1 VRQNHVIDT
10 GNLTKEAMSKT
21 YDIIVIGGGHNGLT
35 AATTLAKKN
44 KKVLLLEKR
53 TILGGIAAGEEF
65 HPGYSTTGLLHD
77 TSGVRPDVIKALD
90 LEKFGLKTKKSSASV
105 LLLSKDGKYL
115 ELGPDVDET
124 AAAIAQFSL
133 KDADGYKAYRAFI
146 DKISGF
152 ISGLVNEFPP
162 DLTRLE
168 GAQLWALAKKGLALK
183 KLGNKT
189 MMELLKVAPMSVAD
203 FLNEKFET
211 DFIKAGIAGPSIYG
225 SFTGPWSSYTTLNL
239 LLWECTA
246 NESIVGGPQALVS
259 ALEQAAKA
267 AGVDIRTNAPVDTI
281 ILDENRKVTGVR
293 VADGEEIMAPV
304 VASTCTPHVTFYEL
318 LKPNQISYSL
328 EHGIKHYRSRGT
340 TAKVNL
346 AVNKLVTFNGAEGV
360 EFARTGNSF
369 DEMERAFDPVKYR
382 KFSDEPV
389 LDIHV
394 PTVQNP
400 SLAPVGHAV
409 VSVVVHFAPHHF
421 DEGWSEK
428 TKEKLLN
435 TVIKTLA
442 RYVPDISSAII
453 GSEVLSPVD
462 LEERYSLTNG
472 HIFHG
477 EHAVDQLI
485 TRPIPS
491 CARYT
496 TPIEGLYLC
505 GSGSHP
511 GGGITCMPGYLGA
524 QMIFRNS

>member
-1 VRQNHVIDT
+1 
-10 GNLTKEAMSKT
+10 MSNT

-35 AATTLAKKN
+35 TATTLAKKN

-53 TILGGIAAGEEF
+53 MILGGIAAGEEF

-77 TSGVRPDVIKALD
+77 TSGVRSDVIKALG
-90 LEKFGLKTKKSSASV
+90 LEKFGLKTKKSRAGVS
-105 LLLSKDGKYL
+105 LLSKDGKYL
-115 ELGPDVDET
+115 ELSPDVGVT
-124 AAAIAQFSL
+124 AAAIAKFSQ
-133 KDADGYKAYRAFI
+133 KDADGYKTYRDFI
-146 DKISGF
+146 NKISGF
-152 ISGLVNEFPP
+152 VTELVNEFPP
-162 DLTRLE
+162 DLTHLE
-168 GAQLWALAKKGLALK
+168 GAQLWALAKKGFALK

-189 MMELLKVAPMSVAD
+189 MLEFLKVAPMSVAD

-211 DFIKAGIAGPSIYG
+211 DFIKAGIAGPAIYG

-239 LLWECTA
+239 LLWECIA
-246 NESIVGGPQALVS
+246 NECIIGGPQALVS
-259 ALEQAAKA
+259 ALENAAKD
-267 AGVDIRTNAPVDTI
+267 AGVEIRTNAPIDKIT
-281 ILDENRKVTGVR
+281 LDENRKVTGVKL
-293 VADGEEIMAPV
+293 VGGEEIKSPV
-304 VASTCTPHVTFYEL
+304 VASSCTPHVTFYDL

-346 AVNKLVTFNGAEGV
+346 AVNKSVTFNGVTGV
-360 EFARTGNSF
+360 EYARTGNSF

-382 KFSDEPV
+382 KFSDEPI

-394 PTVQNP
+394 PSVQNS
-400 SLAPVGHAV
+400 SLAPAGHAV
-409 VSVVVHFAPHHF
+409 VSMVVHFAPHHF
-421 DEGWSEK
+421 DEGWSEQ

-435 TVIKTLA
+435 TVVKTLGH
-442 RYVPDISSAII
+442 YVPDIASQIVA
-453 GSEVLSPVD
+453 SEVLSPVD

-491 CARYT
+491 CARYA
-496 TPIEGLYLC
+496 TPIDGLYLC

-524 QMIFRNS
+524 QMILKNNR

>member
-1 VRQNHVIDT
+1 
-10 GNLTKEAMSKT
+10 MSNT

-53 TILGGIAAGEEF
+53 KVLGGIAAGEEF
-65 HPGYSTTGLLHD
+65 HPGYSTTGVLHD
-77 TSGVRPDVIKALD
+77 TSGVRPDVIKALS
-90 LEKFGLKTKKSSASV
+90 LEKFGLKTKKSRATVS
-105 LLLSKDGKYL
+105 LLSKAGKHL
-115 ELGPDVDET
+115 ELSSDVDKT
-124 AAAIAQFSL
+124 AAAIAKFSQ
-133 KDADGYKAYRAFI
+133 KDADGYKAYRDFI
-146 DKISGF
+146 NKISGF
-152 ISGLVNEFPP
+152 VTELVNEFPP
-162 DLTRLE
+162 DLTHLE

-189 MMELLKVAPMSVAD
+189 MLELLKVAPMSVAD

-211 DFIKAGIAGPSIYG
+211 DFIKAGIAGPALYG

-246 NESIVGGPQALVS
+246 NESVVGGPQSLVS
-259 ALEQAAKA
+259 ALEQTAKA
-267 AGVDIRTNAPVDTI
+267 AGVEIRTNAPVDKIT
-281 ILDENRKVTGVR
+281 LDENRRVTGVR
-293 VADGEEIMAPV
+293 LVGGEEIKASR
-304 VASTCTPHVTFYEL
+304 VASSATPHVTFYEL
-318 LKPNQISYSL
+318 LKPNQISYTL

-346 AVNKLVTFNGAEGV
+346 AVNKSVTFNGVSGV

-382 KFSDEPV
+382 RFSDEPI

-394 PTVQNP
+394 PSVQNP
-400 SLAPVGHAV
+400 SLAPAGHAV
-409 VSVVVHFAPHHF
+409 VSMVVHFAPHHF
-421 DEGWSEK
+421 DEGWSEQ

-435 TVIKTLA
+435 TVVKTLGH
-442 RYVPDISSAII
+442 YVPDISAQIVA
-453 GSEVLSPVD
+453 SEVLSPVD

-491 CARYT
+491 CARYA

-524 QMIFRNS
+524 QMILKNNG